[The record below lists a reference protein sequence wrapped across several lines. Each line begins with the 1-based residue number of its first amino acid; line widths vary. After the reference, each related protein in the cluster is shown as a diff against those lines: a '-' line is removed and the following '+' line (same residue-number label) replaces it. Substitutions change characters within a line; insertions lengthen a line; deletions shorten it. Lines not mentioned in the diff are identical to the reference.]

1 MFLCARRFVHPR
13 LMAAVA
19 AVLALAAVAL
29 LRPADASALT
39 GKQPIVVVLCKFKD
53 KTDEPQSASYYQ
65 NMFSET
71 GVNSGGVFD
80 YWRDV
85 SYSQLDLTGTIVKG
99 WYELTQTR
107 AEWNALT
114 RNQKIDTCATQA
126 DADVDFTKFAGVV
139 VLTNQV
145 NLQEDLFGGCCG
157 FLINGTVYNIGA
169 MDSEW
174 DQQYN
179 GILHESGHLF
189 RFNHSRTLSQQTNQ
203 DDYGDQWD
211 VMSCL
216 GCFGTTTTFGR
227 NTTTGAGPGVNVVQ
241 MDTAG
246 WVAANRKLTDFSTSS
261 CNQRTVQLAALNH
274 PEASGYLDAQIPAS
288 IFIQKIGTSTTTD
301 HYSLELREKSGWDA
315 GIPQHAVLVHL
326 HGQDNYSY
334 LVDQSGLAGTYY
346 TANFS
351 NDMAAGDAYV
361 DAPRKA
367 YVAVNSISG
376 AAHQATLTIGACK
389 IDTATSGVGP
399 ASGDFGDTVTLT
411 ADLKVNGSNAPIPAQ
426 TVALTLGTQSCNA
439 RTDTA
444 GHGTCQITL
453 NQHSGSYTLTASFA
467 TVPVYNSS
475 NASAGFTINKEDTQ
489 LAYTG
494 ATTSDYH
501 DAFTASARLTEP
513 DGPVAGKTVT
523 FELGTGDTCSATT
536 NGSGDASCS
545 IVPTQA
551 AGASTIKASFA
562 GDDDYK
568 LSNASKAF
576 TITREQTTT
585 AYTGPTVVLQG
596 ASGVTLKGRL
606 LEDGVTPIA
615 GRTLTLKVGSQ
626 SCTGTTASDGVAT
639 CKVTFT
645 GALGSAS
652 LSAAFA
658 GDAFYLPS
666 SDTAKTATVFSFPSR
681 GAFVLGDRT
690 VATATAATTVT
701 WWADTWAARNALSGG
716 TAPSSFK
723 GFAGTVPLP
732 TSTPP
737 AACGGRWTTG
747 PGNSPPPTSGVPS
760 YMGV

>member
-1 MFLCARRFVHPR
+1 M
-13 LMAAVA
+13 
-19 AVLALAAVAL
+19 
-29 LRPADASALT
+29 
-39 GKQPIVVVLCKFKD
+39 
-53 KTDEPQSASYYQ
+53 
-65 NMFSET
+65 
-71 GVNSGGVFD
+71 
-80 YWRDV
+80 
-85 SYSQLDLTGTIVKG
+85 
-99 WYELTQTR
+99 
-107 AEWNALT
+107 
-114 RNQKIDTCATQA
+114 
-126 DADVDFTKFAGVV
+126 
-139 VLTNQV
+139 

-227 NTTTGAGPGVNVVQ
+227 NNDTGAR
-241 MDTAG
+241 AG
-246 WVAANRKLTDFSTSS
+246 CQRRPDGHRRVGGGRPQADRLRQRSS

-376 AAHQATLTIGACK
+376 ATHQATLTIGACK
-389 IDTATSGVGP
+389 IDTRQRGRP
-399 ASGDFGDTVTLT
+399 RERRLRRHRD
-411 ADLKVNGSNAPIPAQ
+411 ADRRPQGQRQQRPDPRPDRRA
-426 TVALTLGTQSCNA
+426 
-439 RTDTA
+439 DA
-444 GHGTCQITL
+444 GHAELQRPDG
-453 NQHSGSYTLTASFA
+453 HGRARH
-467 TVPVYNSS
+467 VPDHAEPALRLLHADRVLRD
-475 NASAGFTINKEDTQ
+475 GPGVQQ
-489 LAYTG
+489 LERFGGLHDQQGGHPARLHG

-501 DAFTASARLTEP
+501 DAFTASAKLTEP
-513 DGPVAGKTVT
+513 DGPVAGKTVK

-536 NGSGDASCS
+536 NGTGDASCS
-545 IVPTQA
+545 IVPRQA
-551 AGASTIKASFA
+551 AGASTIKASFVRRRRLQA
-562 GDDDYK
+562 EQRQQAVHDHARADDDG
-568 LSNASKAF
+568 LHRPDRRPA
-576 TITREQTTT
+576 
-585 AYTGPTVVLQG
+585 
-596 ASGVTLKGRL
+596 GRL
-606 LEDGVTPIA
+606 
-615 GRTLTLKVGSQ
+615 GRDAQGPAARGRRHADRRADLTLKVGSQ

-701 WWADTWAARNALSGG
+701 WWADTWAGLNSLTGG
-716 TAPSSFK
+716 GAPSSFK
-723 GFAGTVPLP
+723 GFAGTAPLP

-737 AACGGRWTTG
+737 AACGGNWTTG
-747 PGNSPPPTSGVPS
+747 PGASPPPTSGVPS
-760 YMGV
+760 YMGVLVAGSVTKSGSTIFGNTRKIVVVKVRPRLRAHDQREGDRQDRRHVLLARLRLGRRLLAPARGEPPGEQRAAEHDRDRQEEDERRGA